1 MINAGLLCSYIV
13 GEFAAEVDASD
24 ECEKQEN
31 VAVIDIGNFKLNKNR
46 EFILTK
52 NIFKLSEHEM
62 SVVNFYH
69 IYTVNV
75 H

>member
-31 VAVIDIGNFKLNKNR
+31 VAVIDIGNF
-46 EFILTK
+46 
-52 NIFKLSEHEM
+52 
-62 SVVNFYH
+62 
-69 IYTVNV
+69 
-75 H
+75 